1 VAYQKGYG
9 MASLTEQKPI
19 TADTSFLLASVTKQ
33 FTAMAIMML
42 CEQGKLTYDDT
53 VASFFPEFP
62 AYAGKITV
70 RHLLNHTAGFPE
82 YDTLFGEAGMV
93 SKSEYGIARKSRA
106 DSFEPTVHDVLKILA
121 AQKEPRFAAGQKYEY
136 SNSGYVLLALIV
148 EKVS

>member
-1 VAYQKGYG
+1 MLIRSIIAASALATVAFCADRPAQVDALMAPWNGTDTPGAAVLVIENGKVAYQKGYG

-70 RHLLNHTAGFPE
+70 
-82 YDTLFGEAGMV
+82 
-93 SKSEYGIARKSRA
+93 
-106 DSFEPTVHDVLKILA
+106 
-121 AQKEPRFAAGQKYEY
+121 
-136 SNSGYVLLALIV
+136 
-148 EKVS
+148 